1 MSSKAPQPMLPT
13 ELSVRLFSQAR
24 AINLA
29 RDQILFSAGDRGD
42 GFYLLNDGLLK
53 VMVISPSGSERILAI
68 LGPGALVGELSMIDD
83 TPRSAT
89 VSAIRDSKLAFL
101 SKADFNALS
110 RSQPELNLYL
120 MTLLARRLRDVDDAL
135 TATSLLPLKGRVARA
150 LLKLAEAFG
159 NDVGSG
165 RILIHQKISQSDI
178 AAMAGVA
185 RENVSRILQ
194 EWTKSRLVSR
204 VSGYYCLEKKA
215 ALEREQDL

>member
-1 MSSKAPQPMLPT
+1 MSSKAPEPMLPT

-89 VSAIRDSKLAFL
+89 VSAIRDSKLVFL